1 VGIAHR
7 SIRCARPLLTLDC
20 DAHRA
25 LCSFSRAY
33 WPADATA
40 VVTTRDIIRSAGPA
54 MVPFSSHIDFWKG
67 AATAGVPPPGSA
79 ENRIDSIFV
88 FTDPAGDDWYHD
100 LQVVLDTLVRDGSP
114 VCGGGGGGGSSTRR
128 PKLFISQRD
137 LLWSN
142 GFHTSRLGLGAWVA
156 CLEKL

>member
-1 VGIAHR
+1 
-7 SIRCARPLLTLDC
+7 
-20 DAHRA
+20 
-25 LCSFSRAY
+25 
-33 WPADATA
+33 
-40 VVTTRDIIRSAGPA
+40 

-67 AATAGVPPPGSA
+67 AAAGVQPPAGVSPLAGVPPSPGSA

-100 LQVVLDTLVRDGSP
+100 LQVVLDTLVRDGAP
-114 VCGGGGGGGSSTRR
+114 VCGGGGDGGGGGGPSTRR
-128 PKLFISQRD
+128 PKLFVSQRD
-137 LLWSN
+137 LLFSN

>member
-1 VGIAHR
+1 
-7 SIRCARPLLTLDC
+7 
-20 DAHRA
+20 
-25 LCSFSRAY
+25 
-33 WPADATA
+33 
-40 VVTTRDIIRSAGPA
+40 

-67 AATAGVPPPGSA
+67 AAAGVSPPAGSA

-100 LQVVLDTLVRDGSP
+100 LQVVLDTLVRDGAP
-114 VCGGGGGGGSSTRR
+114 VCGGGGGGGGGSSTRR
-128 PKLFISQRD
+128 PKLFVSQRD
-137 LLWSN
+137 LLFSN